1 MMCMDK
7 KGNTDIP
14 SKGKIIMAWI
24 LLIILSACLAGLI
37 YEKKNYNLE
46 TKETNTEQ
54 QEDKIPD
61 IVITMLKTIVDNYNS
76 NPTTLEYRAK
86 SITTEAKLQ
95 DKYIIISYMDST
107 TNTEIKYEYDLMKHT
122 LSSKLEN
129 TNKGVFENIFKILVM
144 ACQTRLEN
152 KTDITGRLDKFL
164 AGEELKG
171 LSIKD
176 NIYEIDVIEK
186 IEDTTTNMT
195 ETTDTNTQ

>member
-152 KTDITGRLDKFL
+152 EIDISGRLDKFL
-164 AGEELKG
+164 AGEEIKG
-171 LSIKD
+171 LSIND

>member
-152 KTDITGRLDKFL
+152 EIDISGRLDKFL
-164 AGEELKG
+164 AGEEIKG

>member
-1 MMCMDK
+1 MDK

>member
-107 TNTEIKYEYDLMKHT
+107 TNTEIKYEYDLMKQT
-122 LSSKLEN
+122 LSSKIEN

-152 KTDITGRLDKFL
+152 EIDISGRLDKFL
-164 AGEELKG
+164 AGEEIKG
-171 LSIKD
+171 LSIND

>member
-24 LLIILSACLAGLI
+24 LLIVLSACLAGLI

>member
-1 MMCMDK
+1 MDK

-152 KTDITGRLDKFL
+152 EIDISGRLDKFL
-164 AGEELKG
+164 AGEEIKG

>member
-1 MMCMDK
+1 MCMDK

-152 KTDITGRLDKFL
+152 EIDISGRLDKFL
-164 AGEELKG
+164 AGEEIKG